1 MSSAVNDRAYL
12 AIIQWPDGWSE
23 EVCGNLLAHA
33 AVMDPY
39 NALMAVK
46 KGVPGVVAL
55 LDPAAADQAVD
66 LLRSRGVMAVATRRS
81 TMHEVP
87 EPIGVKRLWWEEQ
100 GGRKLLGF
108 ERWRGQPQLGV
119 VDPAHQFLLVRAR
132 LTSTERRVQRDRGTK
147 GGRATVGFVV
157 AGVGGA
163 IFGAATGVGSS
174 NMSNTST
181 RLAETMDLY
190 LQSPAGVSC
199 LRISAGRFDASIM
212 GEQRGRSPAEN
223 MPLLATMLLEANQRT
238 ILDQDFE
245 LFRAPNDVV
254 RGHFIGTSSSSV
266 TRTTDAGEFDFY
278 SAWSY
283 LLYRSMVA

>member
-1 MSSAVNDRAYL
+1 MISAMNDRAYL

-23 EVCGNLLAHA
+23 EFCGNLLAHA

-87 EPIGVKRLWWEEQ
+87 EPISVKRLWWEEQ
-100 GGRKLLGF
+100 AGTRMLGY
-108 ERWRGQPQLGV
+108 ERWRGQPQQGLI
-119 VDPAHQFLLVRAR
+119 DPANQFLLVRAR
-132 LTSTERRVQRDRGTK
+132 LTSTERRTQRDRGNK
-147 GGRATVGFVV
+147 GGRATVGFMV

-163 IFGAATGVGSS
+163 LIGAATGSGSS
-174 NMSNTST
+174 QVSNTST

-190 LQSPAGVSC
+190 IHTSAGALC
-199 LRISAGRFDASIM
+199 LRISAGRFDASIL

-223 MPLLATMLLEANQRT
+223 MPLLATMLLEANRRT

-245 LFRAPNDVV
+245 QFRAPNDVV

-266 TRTTDAGEFDFY
+266 TRTSDLGEFDFY

-283 LLYRSMVA
+283 LLYRSMMP